1 MNNVFKGTGVAIV
14 TPFHKHGTVD
24 FSSLENLVEHI
35 IKGKA
40 SYIVV
45 LGTTGEAVTL
55 SKEEKLAVSSH
66 IVEVVNNRLPLVL
79 GVGSNNTQEVINTFH
94 HSTLIESFQAIMS
107 VTPCYNKPQQKGLY
121 YHYKNISATC
131 PLPIIMYNVP
141 GRTSVNMTAE
151 TTLKIAQEFPNIIG
165 IKEASGNM
173 AQVMSIIKNK
183 PDNFLVISGDDLL
196 ALPIIAAG
204 GDGVISVAANAFPDI
219 VSQMVNFALDKNL
232 EKAVPLHYKMLDFV
246 NAIFEQ
252 GNPSGIKA
260 ALEILGL
267 IQQYVRLPLVKV
279 EKTLYN
285 NIASIIETLNKK

>member
-1 MNNVFKGTGVAIV
+1 MNTIFKGTGVAIV
-14 TPFHKHGTVD
+14 TPFHKHGTID

-45 LGTTGEAVTL
+45 LGTTGESATL
-55 SKEEKLAVSSH
+55 SKEEKQAVASH
-66 IVEVVNNRLPLVL
+66 VVEIVNNRLPLVL
-79 GVGSNNTQEVINTFH
+79 GVGSNNTQEIINLLH
-94 HSTLIESFQAIMS
+94 HSQLDSFQAIMS
-107 VTPCYNKPQQKGLY
+107 VTPYYNKPQQKGLY
-121 YHYKNISATC
+121 YHYKNISAAC

-204 GDGVISVAANAFPDI
+204 GDGVISVAANALPDM
-219 VSQMVNFALDKNL
+219 VSQMVNFTLDKNL
-232 EKAVPLHYKMLDFV
+232 EKAVPLHYKMLDFF

-267 IQQYVRLPLVKV
+267 IQHYVRLPLVKV
-279 EKTLYN
+279 DKNLYN
-285 NIASIIETLNKK
+285 NIAEIIEVLKK